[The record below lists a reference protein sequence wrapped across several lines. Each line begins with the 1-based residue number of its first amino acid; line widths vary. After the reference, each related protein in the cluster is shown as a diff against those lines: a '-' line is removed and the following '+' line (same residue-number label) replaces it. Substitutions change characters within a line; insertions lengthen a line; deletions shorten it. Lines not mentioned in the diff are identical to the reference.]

1 MDLRRPRWFARS
13 LKLILVRSF
22 KIDMSESQLS
32 IDEYPCFGE
41 LFARRLKP
49 GARQFDV
56 GAGLLSPSDGALE
69 QWGRIS
75 DGKLLQCKGKE
86 YELSVLLGDGSSS
99 QRFKGGW
106 FATIYLAPSDYH
118 RVHWPCSARLCWTR
132 YLRGDRWPVNRFSVK
147 HVDNLF
153 CENERYVAEAD
164 LQGGGR
170 IALVMVA
177 ATNVGDMSLDH
188 LSPECRSSMEQGAG
202 GVWVESSPREVKAGD
217 DFGVFK
223 MGSTVILVMDE
234 LAMARWDVSMLS
246 CGSIKAGQSL
256 GPEVH

>member
-1 MDLRRPRWFARS
+1 MDLQRPRWFARC

-22 KIDMSESQLS
+22 KIDMSESQLG

-49 GARQFDV
+49 GSRQFDV
-56 GAGLLSPSDGALE
+56 DAGLLSPSDGALE
-69 QWGRIS
+69 QWGPIS
-75 DGKLLQCKGKE
+75 SGDLLQCKGKE
-86 YELSVLLGDGSSS
+86 YELSTLLGDGSSP
-99 QRFKGGW
+99 QRFEGGL

-132 YLRGDRWPVNRFSVK
+132 YLPGDRWPVNRFSVE
-147 HVDNLF
+147 HIDNLF
-153 CENERYVAEAD
+153 CENERYVVEAD

-170 IALVMVA
+170 MALVMVA

-188 LSPECRSSMEQGAG
+188 LSPECRSSLEQGAG
-202 GVWVESSPREVKAGD
+202 GVWVEKRPKDVKAGD
-217 DFGVFK
+217 DLGVFK

-234 LAMARWDVSMLS
+234 VALAGWDLSALS
-246 CGSIKAGQSL
+246 CGPIKAGHCL
-256 GPEVH
+256 GAKIH